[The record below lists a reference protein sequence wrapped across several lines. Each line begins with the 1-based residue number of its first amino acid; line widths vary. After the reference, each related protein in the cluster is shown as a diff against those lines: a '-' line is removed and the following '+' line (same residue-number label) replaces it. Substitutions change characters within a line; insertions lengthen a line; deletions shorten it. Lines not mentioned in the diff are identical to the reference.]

1 MPTAYKTIY
10 DELKRAHAG
19 DLEKAKADNTSFYSA
34 QANSTN
40 KLYDEKVDK
49 QSKAYEDSYREN
61 AIQKLINERQVA
73 ENMANLGLTNS
84 GLNRTQQTAV
94 QLSYANNKAGID
106 KQKQSAIS
114 DLNLARTQ
122 ALDTIEQK
130 RLADEA
136 SIIQNHENMLNKS
149 AQSIYEEEIKAENER
164 IAKIQKEQEEMAK
177 TKYKVRTAGGSG
189 LDDNGNELFYFYDEN
204 GKKYSYPKGINPY
217 TGRPITGGYTAKEIE
232 SYGGVWN
239 GYQPKGVKHNG
250 QNYGAVQKYEVD
262 RTDPNTGKTIKSP
275 VQIKH
280 QGHYKTI
287 WQTNDG
293 KLWVWDDEVGNYMR
307 AYDDGKGNISYEYD

>member
-19 DLEKAKADNTSFYSA
+19 DLEKAKADNTSFYST

-106 KQKQSAIS
+106 RQKQSAIS

-136 SIIQNHENMLNKS
+136 SIIQNYENMLNKS
-149 AQSIYEEEIKAENER
+149 AQSIYEEQIKAENEE
-164 IAKIQKEQEEMAK
+164 IAKIQKEQEEIAK
-177 TKYKVRTAGGSG
+177 QKKSDYKNVRSYVADSLKTNDDKLTQIYNYATDYDLDLNTVKDMQGNLDIANSSFLNPEISQLLRNAGISESDWKLYVMEKNGYKIDLISLAKPTTSG
-189 LDDNGNELFYFYDEN
+189 LLRN
-204 GKKYSYPKGINPY
+204 YSYKRGL
-217 TGRPITGGYTAKEIE
+217 R
-232 SYGGVWN
+232 
-239 GYQPKGVKHNG
+239 
-250 QNYGAVQKYEVD
+250 
-262 RTDPNTGKTIKSP
+262 
-275 VQIKH
+275 
-280 QGHYKTI
+280 
-287 WQTNDG
+287 
-293 KLWVWDDEVGNYMR
+293 
-307 AYDDGKGNISYEYD
+307 

>member
-19 DLEKAKADNTSFYSA
+19 DLEKAKADNTSFYST

-136 SIIQNHENMLNKS
+136 SIIQNYENMLNKS
-149 AQSIYEEEIKAENER
+149 AQSIYEEQIKAENER
-164 IAKIQKEQEEMAK
+164 IKQQQESEK
-177 TKYKVRTAGGSG
+177 TTYKVRTAGGSG
-189 LDDNGNELFYFYDEN
+189 LDSAGNEVYYFYDEN
-204 GKKYSYPKGINPY
+204 GKKLTYPKGTNPY
-217 TGRPITGGYTAKEIE
+217 TGKPITGGYTASEIA

-239 GYQPKGVKHNG
+239 GYQPKGVKYNG
-250 QNYGAVQKYEVD
+250 QNYGAVNKYL
-262 RTDPNTGKTIKSP
+262 TDKGS
-275 VQIKH
+275 VQIEH

-287 WQTNDG
+287 WQTKDG
-293 KLWVWDDEVGNYMR
+293 SLWVWDDEVGNYVR
-307 AYDDGKGNISYEYD
+307 AYDDGKGNISYESY